1 VKLESIL
8 EYVDRYLGVTVHPD
22 YPNAYNGLQVDG
34 PHEVT
39 RLCTA
44 VDASEA
50 AITEAVRRDAHLLM
64 VHHGLFW
71 DGLRPLTGRRHR
83 KIAHLIRGDLG
94 VYSVHLP
101 LDAHADIGNCILLTR
116 SLGISPVGRF
126 GVYQGADLGW
136 WGESDFELNLL
147 VERAQAVLGGPVQL
161 LAYGP
166 ERTER
171 VGVITG
177 SGGSL
182 VEEAARL
189 GLDTLVTGE
198 GPHHAAIA
206 AAELGINVVY
216 GGHYAT
222 EMFGVRALGEHLA
235 ERFGLEHEFLDLPTG
250 T

>member
-1 VKLESIL
+1 MKLESIL
-8 EYVDRYLGVTVHPD
+8 EYVDGYLGVTSHPD
-22 YPNAYNGLQVDG
+22 YPNACNGLQVDG
-34 PHEVT
+34 PKEVT

-50 AITEAVRRDAHLLM
+50 AIAEAVSRNAHLLM

-71 DGLRPLTGRRHR
+71 DGLLPLTGRRHR
-83 KIAHLIRGDLG
+83 KVARLIRGDLG
-94 VYSVHLP
+94 IYSIHLP
-101 LDAHADIGNCILLTR
+101 LDAHAEIGNCILLTR
-116 SLGISPVGRF
+116 ALEISPVGRF
-126 GVYQGADLGW
+126 GAFQGAELGW
-136 WGESDFELNLL
+136 WGESYFERNRL

-182 VEEAARL
+182 VEDAARL

-222 EMFGVRALGEHLA
+222 ETFGIRALGEHLA
-235 ERFGLEHEFLDLPTG
+235 ERFGLEQEFLDLPTR

>member
-1 VKLESIL
+1 MKLESIL
-8 EYVDRYLGVTVHPD
+8 QYLDGYLGVTAYPD
-22 YPNAYNGLQVDG
+22 YPNALNGLQVEG
-34 PHEVT
+34 PREVT
-39 RLCTA
+39 HLCTA

-50 AITEAVRRDAHLLM
+50 AITEAVRRNAHLLM

-83 KIAHLIRGDLG
+83 KVAHLIRGELG
-94 VYSVHLP
+94 VYSIHLP
-101 LDAHADIGNCILLTR
+101 LDAHAEIGNCILLTR
-116 SLGISPVGRF
+116 ALGISPVGRF
-126 GVYQGADLGW
+126 GAYKGAELGW
-136 WGESDFELNLL
+136 WGESNLERKQL
-147 VERAQAVLGGPVQL
+147 VERAQVVLDGPVEL
-161 LAYGP
+161 LAHGP

-171 VGVITG
+171 VGVVTG

-198 GPHHAAIA
+198 GSHHVAID
-206 AAELGINVVY
+206 AAELGINIVY

-222 EMFGVRALGEHLA
+222 ETFGIRALGEHLA
-235 ERFGLEHEFLDLPTG
+235 ERFGLEQEFLNLPTG

>member
-1 VKLESIL
+1 MQLESIL
-8 EYVDRYLGVTVHPD
+8 EYLDGYLGAAAHPD
-22 YPNAYNGLQVDG
+22 YPNAFNGLQVEG
-34 PHEVT
+34 PGKVT
-39 RLCTA
+39 HVCTA

-50 AITEAVRRDAHLLM
+50 AITEAVDRQAHLLM

-71 DGLRPLTGRRHR
+71 DGLRPLTGRRHS
-83 KIAHLIRGDLG
+83 KIARLIRGDLG
-94 VYSVHLP
+94 VYSMHLP
-101 LDAHADIGNCILLTR
+101 LDAHAEIGNCILLAR
-116 SLGISPVGRF
+116 ALDIRPVGRF
-126 GVYQGADLGW
+126 GSYQGAHLGW
-136 WGESDFELNLL
+136 WGESSVGRKQL
-147 VERAQAVLGGPVQL
+147 VERAQVALGGPIQL
-161 LAYGP
+161 LPYGP
-166 ERTER
+166 EQTER

-182 VEEAARL
+182 VEEAAQM

-222 EMFGVRALGEHLA
+222 ETFGIRALGEHLA
-235 ERFGLEHEFLDLPTG
+235 ERFGLEQEFLDLPTG

>member
-1 VKLESIL
+1 MKLESIL
-8 EYVDRYLGVTVHPD
+8 EYLDGYLGVTAHPD
-22 YPNAYNGLQVDG
+22 YPNALNGLQVEG
-34 PHEVT
+34 PREVT
-39 RLCTA
+39 HLCTA

-50 AITEAVRRDAHLLM
+50 AITEAVRRNAHLLM

-83 KIAHLIRGDLG
+83 KVAHLIRGELG
-94 VYSVHLP
+94 VYSIHLP
-101 LDAHADIGNCILLTR
+101 LDAHAEIGNCILLTR
-116 SLGISPVGRF
+116 ALGISPVGRF
-126 GVYQGADLGW
+126 GAYKGAELGW
-136 WGESDFELNLL
+136 WGELNLERKQL
-147 VERAQAVLGGPVQL
+147 VERAQVVLDGPVEL

-171 VGVITG
+171 VGVVTG

-189 GLDTLVTGE
+189 NLDTLVTGE
-198 GPHHAAIA
+198 GSHHVAID
-206 AAELGINVVY
+206 AAELGINIVY

-222 EMFGVRALGEHLA
+222 ETFGIRALGEHLA
-235 ERFGLEHEFLDLPTG
+235 ERFGLEQEFLNLPTG